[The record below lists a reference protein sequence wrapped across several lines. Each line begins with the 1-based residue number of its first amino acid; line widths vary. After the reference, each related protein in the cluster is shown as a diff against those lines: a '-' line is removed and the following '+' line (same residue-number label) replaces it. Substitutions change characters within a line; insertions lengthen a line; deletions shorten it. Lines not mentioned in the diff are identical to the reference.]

1 MRVKKRKSAIK
12 TDSTPEKKPKT
23 EPIILPSK
31 KGKIRKDGLEN
42 EKMKKVSSILPKEAN
57 KKKVSKDFKKCCNST
72 PEKCIN
78 KKKSLTDISH
88 KSKKRKFNGA
98 KNRTDGKLS
107 SHTIHDDEST
117 KENSEIKKP
126 MKKLIK

>member
-1 MRVKKRKSAIK
+1 MHQKLLQNVQKYKK
-12 TDSTPEKKPKT
+12 DVF
-23 EPIILPSK
+23 
-31 KGKIRKDGLEN
+31 KI
-42 EKMKKVSSILPKEAN
+42 
-57 KKKVSKDFKKCCNST
+57 
-72 PEKCIN
+72 
-78 KKKSLTDISH
+78 